1 MDNKQDRKIYNDIK
15 NFIGQKHSIDPLK
28 SKNAELH
35 KTINSILESSQPRT
49 KQPSAIEST
58 TANRISQAISASQY
72 ANNKGTPQSKAFT
85 KNIDRNLFGMI
96 KEGIFDDVADA
107 VNAAA
112 PGMGTGLKTL
122 STVANVGMGLPTAS
136 NANQAAQ
143 GAGVGLSQIQS
154 TSGAPAGAPPQSGA
168 SPSVFGAPPD
178 SSGQFGGGNMD
189 KGDYTTMVRQ
199 GQAINPKPGN
209 DRTPEGRAANAA
221 ARAERNKQIAAGNI
235 GLRAIQDEERAARA
249 EERKRRYKED
259 EALEYEKE
267 TGKTLAKDGT
277 VPADTAENRAALKAF
292 RDQKQTNK
300 MSSAFA
306 SDIENLSGKDPSEL
320 TAAETSKLA
329 FARSVMSRDE
339 KIASATE
346 TKVKDSINAQSG
358 NVGQGSQ
365 AASRA
370 LGAIGGLIGGDAG
383 AALSGAGAAMG
394 EAGSSIVNQKADE
407 IFGKTVGRST
417 EDLRTSTQD
426 KVKQEGEAKA
436 AEDEALRQRIKKEEA
451 DKRAKADQL
460 RAREAEERA
469 NQRASFRAEQDA
481 KRQKEID
488 AITDKLKDVPYR

>member
-1 MDNKQDRKIYNDIK
+1 MDNKNDRKIYSDIK
-15 NFIGQKHSIDPLK
+15 NFIGQQHSTDQIKLK
-28 SKNAELH
+28 KSDFR
-35 KTINSILESSQPRT
+35 KTIDMMLENSRPKEKKPFDPNI
-49 KQPSAIEST
+49 ST
-58 TANRISQAISASQY
+58 PNLISQAISAAEY
-72 ANNKGTPQSKAFT
+72 AKNKGTPQSKAFT

-154 TSGAPAGAPPQSGA
+154 TSGAPAGAPSQSGA
-168 SPSVFGAPPD
+168 SPSVFGAQPD
-178 SSGQFGGGNMD
+178 SAPPIFGGNME
-189 KGDYTTMVRQ
+189 KSDYTKMVRQ
-199 GQAINPKPGN
+199 GLSMNTKPG
-209 DRTPEGRAANAA
+209 DELTPEGRAVNRI
-221 ARAERNKQIAAGNI
+221 ARADRNKQIAAGNI

-407 IFGKTVGRST
+407 MFGKTVGRST

-426 KVKQEGEAKA
+426 KIKQEDEAKA
-436 AEDEALRQRIKKEEA
+436 VEDEALRQRIKKEEA
-451 DKRAKADQL
+451 EKRAKADQL

-469 NQRASFRAEQDA
+469 NQRASFKAEQDA